1 MPQCAVDAT
10 VVRFQHY
17 LAKRAFK
24 YCNSVV
30 SHFQLL
36 FDMNPE
42 LRPGLLNIRPH
53 MLSADPAALASIR
66 INIGSNESAFGPSP
80 SAISIA
86 IEGASCMERYAD
98 GAEISLSRH
107 IADNNALDPAGVVCG
122 NGSDDLLARLARAF
136 LQPGDELICS
146 VNGYQK
152 FPNYALANDAVP
164 ILAPD
169 DEFRVD
175 VDGILNCVT
184 ERTRIVMIANP
195 DNPTGTWLKG
205 REIRQLH
212 AGLPENVLLILDSA
226 YLEYVD
232 DPEFENPAALV
243 EEFENVAMTRTFSK
257 IYGLAGIRLGWLYAP
272 HRIADAI
279 RRIGLTFPLSNI
291 AFECGKLALADKTH
305 LQDVFDRNRNGRTEF
320 KSTLDQVGAL
330 VYPSQ
335 TNFLL
340 AKFSGDGLS
349 AAELHRQLINHGIFA
364 RRQTAKAFSDCI
376 RFTIGT
382 ESQMDEV
389 AQTIL
394 TLFSRS

>member
-1 MPQCAVDAT
+1 
-10 VVRFQHY
+10 
-17 LAKRAFK
+17 
-24 YCNSVV
+24 
-30 SHFQLL
+30 
-36 FDMNPE
+36 MNPE
-42 LRPGLLNIRPH
+42 LRPGLLKIRPH
-53 MLSADPAALASIR
+53 MLSADPAALARIR

-86 IEGASCMERYAD
+86 IEGARCMERYAD
-98 GAEISLSRH
+98 GAEIALRRH

-136 LQPGDELICS
+136 LRPGDELICS

-164 ILAPD
+164 VLAQD

-175 VDGILNCVT
+175 VDGILNCVS

-195 DNPTGTWLKG
+195 DNPTGTWLTG

-243 EEFENVAMTRTFSK
+243 EEFENVVMTRTFSK

-279 RRIGLTFPLSNI
+279 RRIGLTFPLSNF

-340 AKFSGDGLS
+340 AKFSGNGVS
-349 AAELHRQLINHGIFA
+349 AAELHRQLVNHGIFA

-382 ESQMDEV
+382 ESEMDEV